1 MIDVEGQVFT
11 PIATML
17 RARVPKV
24 FVTPEYVPK
33 PPRFPAVS
41 IVETTNTVA
50 WSMADSGGI
59 EHGSD
64 VMYQVDVYTASTVTP
79 KAECKRI
86 IGLIDEQFAMM
97 GFTRTYLNAT
107 PNMDDA
113 LYRMTARYTARVG
126 ENETIYRRR

>member
-1 MIDVEGQVFT
+1 MIDIEGEVFT

-17 RARVPKV
+17 RTSVPGI

-33 PPRFPAVS
+33 PPHFPAVS

-50 WSMADSGGI
+50 WGMADSGGI
-59 EHGSD
+59 ENGSD
-64 VMYQVDVYTASTVTP
+64 VMYQVDVYTASMVTP

-86 IGLIDEQFAMM
+86 LSMIDEQFALL
-97 GFTRTYLNAT
+97 GFTRNYLSAM

-113 LYRMTARYTARVG
+113 LYRITARYTARVG
-126 ENETIYRRR
+126 KDETIYRRR